1 MNRLWVRL
9 SLMIS
14 GVLFFMFF
22 LQFLSISLDGPRVDE
37 DLSSPMNAPPEE
49 IQGRLIEFML
59 LSLVVGTTGGAV
71 IARVVS
77 NPISN
82 LSQVAQQF
90 GKGELDI
97 RVSEKGSREIVELA
111 QAFNKM
117 AEDLQRSQI
126 ARRNLVADVSHE
138 LRTPL
143 TVLEGNLRAVL
154 DHVYT
159 LDETETANLYE
170 QTRHLIRLVNDLRE
184 ISMAEAGQMTLER
197 TPTDLDSLITD
208 TLQALEPL
216 SAEKQ
221 IQMEYE
227 PAHPLEGS
235 VDGIRIRQVLF
246 NLIGNAIRHTPQDGR
261 IVIQAKRDAAGIHI
275 SVRDSGNGLTQEEL
289 ASVFDR
295 FYRADKSRSRETGG
309 TGLGLSI
316 AKAIVEAHGG
326 TIRAESKGLGQGSIF
341 EVDLPYR

>member
-9 SLMIS
+9 AITIS
-14 GVLFFMFF
+14 GVLFFVFF
-22 LQFLSISLDGPRVDE
+22 LQFLSITFDNHEPQQ
-37 DLSSPMNAPPEE
+37 SPILETPAE
-49 IQGRLIEFML
+49 IQNRLYNFMFF
-59 LSLVVGTTGGAV
+59 SLGIGAIAGIV
-71 IARVVS
+71 ISRIVIT
-77 NPISN
+77 PIDK
-82 LSQVAQQF
+82 LSQAAKRL
-90 GKGELDI
+90 GKGELDV
-97 RVSEKGSREIVELA
+97 RVPEKGTKEIIELA
-111 QAFNKM
+111 QAFNQM
-117 AEDLQRSQI
+117 AEDLQRSQM

-159 LDETETANLYE
+159 LDETEVANLYE
-170 QTRHLIRLVNDLRE
+170 QTRHLTRLVNDLRE
-184 ISMAEAGQMTLER
+184 ISLAEAGQMTLER
-197 TPTDLDSLITD
+197 TSIDFNLLITD

-227 PAHPLEGS
+227 STSPLEGS

-246 NLIGNAIRHTPQDGR
+246 NLIGNAIRHTPQNGKI
-261 IVIQAKRDAAGIHI
+261 IVQAKQDRTGIH
-275 SVRDSGNGLTQEEL
+275 VRIQDSGDGLTQEEL

-316 AKAIVEAHGG
+316 AKAIIEAHGG
-326 TIRAESKGLGQGSIF
+326 QIRAESDGLGNGSAFSFMIP
-341 EVDLPYR
+341 L

>member
-1 MNRLWVRL
+1 
-9 SLMIS
+9 MIS

-22 LQFLSISLDGPRVDE
+22 LQFLSISLDGNRID
-37 DLSSPMNAPPEE
+37 DDFSSPTNAPPKE

-59 LSLVVGTTGGAV
+59 LSLVVGTTGGVV

-82 LSQVAQQF
+82 LSKAAQHI

-97 RVSEKGSREIVELA
+97 RVPEKGSQEIVELA

-117 AEDLQRSQI
+117 AEDLQRSQT

-159 LDETETANLYE
+159 LDETEVANLYE

-184 ISMAEAGQMTLER
+184 ISLAESGQMILEK
-197 TPTDLDSLITD
+197 TPTDFNLLITE
-208 TLQALEPL
+208 TMQALEPL
-216 SAEKQ
+216 TTEKQ

-227 PAHPLEGS
+227 STSPLEGS

-261 IVIQAKRDAAGIHI
+261 IVIQAEKNVSGIH
-275 SVRDSGNGLTQEEL
+275 VRIQDSGDGLTQEEL

-295 FYRADKSRSRETGG
+295 FYRADRSRSRETGG

-316 AKAIVEAHGG
+316 AKAIIEAHDGS
-326 TIRAESKGLGQGSIF
+326 IYAESNGKGQGSTFSFSI
-341 EVDLPYR
+341 PA

>member
-22 LQFLSISLDGPRVDE
+22 LQFLSISLDGNRID
-37 DLSSPMNAPPEE
+37 DDHSSPTNAPPKE

-59 LSLVVGTTGGAV
+59 LSLAVGTTGGVV
-71 IARVVS
+71 IARIVS

-82 LSQVAQQF
+82 LSRAAQHI
-90 GKGELDI
+90 GKGELNI
-97 RVSEKGSREIVELA
+97 RVPEKGSQEIVELA

-117 AEDLQRSQI
+117 AEDLQRSQT

-154 DHVYT
+154 DHVYM
-159 LDETETANLYE
+159 LDETEVANLYE

-184 ISMAEAGQMTLER
+184 ISLAESGQMNLER
-197 TPTDLDSLITD
+197 TPTDFNTLITE
-208 TLQALEPL
+208 TIQALEPL

-227 PAHPLEGS
+227 LTHPLEGS
-235 VDGIRIRQVLF
+235 VDSIRIRQVLF
-246 NLIGNAIRHTPQDGR
+246 NLIGNAIRHTPQNGK
-261 IVIQAKRDAAGIHI
+261 IIIQAKRDATGIHI
-275 SVRDSGNGLTQEEL
+275 YVKDSGDGLSQEEL

-326 TIRAESKGLGQGSIF
+326 QIHAESDGIGKGCAFSFSIP
-341 EVDLPYR
+341 L

>member
-14 GVLFFMFF
+14 SVLFFMFF
-22 LQFLSISLDGPRVDE
+22 LQFLAISLDDRGIQ
-37 DLSSPMNAPPEE
+37 DLDSPSPTNAPSQE
-49 IQGRLIEFML
+49 IQGRLIEFMV
-59 LSLVVGTTGGAV
+59 LSFVVGTIGGV
-71 IARVVS
+71 IIAQIVS
-77 NPISN
+77 NPLNKLAHAVQRIG
-82 LSQVAQQF
+82 Q
-90 GKGELDI
+90 GELST
-97 RVSEKGSREIVELA
+97 RVPVKGSQEMIDLA
-111 QAFNKM
+111 QAFNHM
-117 AEDLQRSQI
+117 AAELQRSQE

-154 DHVYT
+154 DRVYT
-159 LDETETANLYE
+159 LDETEVANLYE
-170 QTRHLIRLVNDLRE
+170 QTRHLTRLVNDLRE
-184 ISMAEAGQMTLER
+184 ISLAEAGQMTLER
-197 TPTDLDSLITD
+197 TAIDFNLLITD

-216 SAEKQ
+216 STEKQ

-227 PAHPLEGS
+227 STSPLEGS

-246 NLIGNAIRHTPQDGR
+246 NLIGNAIRHTPQNGKI
-261 IVIQAKRDAAGIHI
+261 IVQAKQDRTGIH
-275 SVRDSGNGLTQEEL
+275 VRIQDSGDGLTQEEL
-289 ASVFDR
+289 VSVFDR

-326 TIRAESKGLGQGSIF
+326 MIHAESKGFGKGCTFLFTIPS
-341 EVDLPYR
+341 

>member
-1 MNRLWVRL
+1 MKRLWVRL

-22 LQFLSISLDGPRVDE
+22 LQFLAITLDAPDMEESSRGSSIS
-37 DLSSPMNAPPEE
+37 APPAE
-49 IQGRLIEFML
+49 IRSRLFEFML
-59 LSLVVGTTGGAV
+59 LSFAVGTTGGV
-71 IARVVS
+71 IIAQVVS
-77 NPISN
+77 RPISQ
-82 LSQVAQQF
+82 LSKAVMRV
-90 GKGELDI
+90 GKGEI
-97 RVSEKGSREIVELA
+97 NIHVPVKGSHEIMELA
-111 QAFNKM
+111 RAFNQM
-117 AEDLQRSQI
+117 ATDLQHAQE

-143 TVLEGNLRAVL
+143 TVLEGSLRAVL
-154 DHVYT
+154 DRVYT
-159 LDETETANLYE
+159 LDETEVANLYG

-184 ISMAEAGQMTLER
+184 ISLAEAGQMTLEQ
-197 TPTDLDSLITD
+197 TPADFNLLILD

-227 PAHPLEGS
+227 PTRPLEGS
-235 VDGIRIRQVLF
+235 VDSIRIRQVLF
-246 NLIGNAIRHTPQDGR
+246 NLIGNAIRHTPQNGKI
-261 IVIQAKRDAAGIHI
+261 IVRAKRDAAGIDV
-275 SVRDSGNGLTQEEL
+275 SVQDSGDGLTREEL

-326 TIRAESKGLGQGSIF
+326 QIHAESDGIGKGCAFSFTIPL
-341 EVDLPYR
+341 

>member
-1 MNRLWVRL
+1 MNRLCVRL
-9 SLMIS
+9 AITIS
-14 GVLFFMFF
+14 GVLFFVFF
-22 LQFLSISLDGPRVDE
+22 LQFLSITFDNHEPQQ
-37 DLSSPMNAPPEE
+37 SPILETPAE
-49 IQGRLIEFML
+49 IQNRLYNFMFF
-59 LSLVVGTTGGAV
+59 SLGIGTIAGIV
-71 IARVVS
+71 ISRIVIT
-77 NPISN
+77 PIDK
-82 LSQVAQQF
+82 LSQAAKRL
-90 GKGELDI
+90 GKGELDV
-97 RVSEKGSREIVELA
+97 RVPEKGTKEIIELA

-159 LDETETANLYE
+159 LDETEVANLYE
-170 QTRHLIRLVNDLRE
+170 QTRHLTRLVNDLRE
-184 ISMAEAGQMTLER
+184 ISLAEAGQMTLER
-197 TPTDLDSLITD
+197 TSIDFNLLITD

-227 PAHPLEGS
+227 STSPLEGS

-246 NLIGNAIRHTPQDGR
+246 NLIGNAIRHTPQNGKI
-261 IVIQAKRDAAGIHI
+261 IVQAKQDRTGIH
-275 SVRDSGNGLTQEEL
+275 VRIQDSGDGLTQEEL

-316 AKAIVEAHGG
+316 AKAIIEAHGG
-326 TIRAESKGLGQGSIF
+326 QIHAESDGVGKGCAFSFMI
-341 EVDLPYR
+341 PH

>member
-9 SLMIS
+9 ALMIS
-14 GVLFFMFF
+14 GVLFFVFF
-22 LQFLSISLDGPRVDE
+22 LQFMTITFDNHPAE
-37 DLSSPMNAPPEE
+37 QSPILETPAE
-49 IQGRLIEFML
+49 IQKRLYNFMF
-59 LSLVVGTTGGAV
+59 LSLGVGIVGGIVISRMVVTPV
-71 IARVVS
+71 DK
-77 NPISN
+77 
-82 LSQVAQQF
+82 LSQAAKRL
-90 GKGELDI
+90 GKGELDV
-97 RVSEKGSREIVELA
+97 RVPEKGTKEIIELA

-117 AEDLQRSQI
+117 AEDLQRSQT

-159 LDETETANLYE
+159 LDESEVANLYE

-184 ISMAEAGQMTLER
+184 ISLAESGQMALER
-197 TPTDLDSLITD
+197 TQIDFNLLITE
-208 TLQALEPL
+208 TMQALEPL
-216 SAEKQ
+216 SIEKQ

-227 PAHPLEGS
+227 PTHPLEGS
-235 VDGIRIRQVLF
+235 VDSIRIRQVLF
-246 NLIGNAIRHTPQDGR
+246 NLIGNAIRHTPQNGR
-261 IVIQAKRDAAGIHI
+261 IIVRAKRDAMGIHV
-275 SVRDSGNGLTQEEL
+275 SVKDSGDGLTQEEL

-316 AKAIVEAHGG
+316 AKAIIEAHGG
-326 TIRAESKGLGQGSIF
+326 QIHAESDGVGKGCAFSFMI
-341 EVDLPYR
+341 PH

>member
-9 SLMIS
+9 ALMIS
-14 GVLFFMFF
+14 GVLFFVFF
-22 LQFLSISLDGPRVDE
+22 LQFMSITFDNHPAE
-37 DLSSPMNAPPEE
+37 QSPILETPAE
-49 IQGRLIEFML
+49 IQKRLYNFMF
-59 LSLVVGTTGGAV
+59 LSMGVGIVGGIIISRMVVTPV
-71 IARVVS
+71 DK
-77 NPISN
+77 
-82 LSQVAQQF
+82 LSQAAKRL

-97 RVSEKGSREIVELA
+97 HVPEKGTKEIIELA

-117 AEDLQRSQI
+117 AEDLQRSQT

-159 LDETETANLYE
+159 LDESEVANLYE

-184 ISMAEAGQMTLER
+184 ISLAESGQMALER
-197 TPTDLDSLITD
+197 TQIDFNLLITE
-208 TLQALEPL
+208 TMQALEPL
-216 SAEKQ
+216 SVEKQ

-227 PAHPLEGS
+227 PTHPLEGS
-235 VDGIRIRQVLF
+235 VDSIRIRQVLF

-261 IVIQAKRDAAGIHI
+261 ITVRAKRDAMGIHV
-275 SVRDSGNGLTQEEL
+275 SVKDSGDGLTQEEL

-316 AKAIVEAHGG
+316 TKAIVEAHGG
-326 TIRAESKGLGQGSIF
+326 QIHAESDGVGKGCAFSFMI
-341 EVDLPYR
+341 PH

>member
-9 SLMIS
+9 AITIS
-14 GVLFFMFF
+14 GVLFFVFF
-22 LQFLSISLDGPRVDE
+22 LQFLSITFDNHEPQQ
-37 DLSSPMNAPPEE
+37 SPILETPAE
-49 IQGRLIEFML
+49 IQNRLYNFMFF
-59 LSLVVGTTGGAV
+59 SLGIGTIAGIV
-71 IARVVS
+71 ISRIVIT
-77 NPISN
+77 PIDK
-82 LSQVAQQF
+82 LSQAAKRL
-90 GKGELDI
+90 GKGELDV
-97 RVSEKGSREIVELA
+97 RVPEKGTKEIIELA

-117 AEDLQRSQI
+117 AEDLQRSQM

-159 LDETETANLYE
+159 LDETEVANLYE
-170 QTRHLIRLVNDLRE
+170 QTRHLTRLVNDLRE
-184 ISMAEAGQMTLER
+184 ISLAEAGQMTLER
-197 TPTDLDSLITD
+197 TSIDFNLLITD

-227 PAHPLEGS
+227 STSPLEGS

-246 NLIGNAIRHTPQDGR
+246 NLIGNAIRHTPQNGKI
-261 IVIQAKRDAAGIHI
+261 IVQAKQDRTGIH
-275 SVRDSGNGLTQEEL
+275 VRIQDSGDGLTQEEL

-316 AKAIVEAHGG
+316 AKAIIEAHGG
-326 TIRAESKGLGQGSIF
+326 QIRAESDGLGNGSAFSFMIP
-341 EVDLPYR
+341 L

>member
-22 LQFLSISLDGPRVDE
+22 LQFLSISLDSNRIDD
-37 DLSSPMNAPPEE
+37 DLSSPTNAPPRE

-59 LSLVVGTTGGAV
+59 LSLVVGTAGGVV

-77 NPISN
+77 NPIGN
-82 LSQVAQQF
+82 LSQAAQHI
-90 GKGELDI
+90 GKGELNV
-97 RVSEKGSREIVELA
+97 RVPEKGSREIVELA

-117 AEDLQRSQI
+117 AEDLQRSQT

-159 LDETETANLYE
+159 LDESEVANLYE

-184 ISMAEAGQMTLER
+184 ISLAESGQMALER
-197 TPTDLDSLITD
+197 TQIDFNLLITE
-208 TLQALEPL
+208 TMQALEPL
-216 SAEKQ
+216 YIEKQ

-227 PAHPLEGS
+227 PTHPLEGS
-235 VDGIRIRQVLF
+235 VDSIRIRQVLF

-261 IVIQAKRDAAGIHI
+261 IIVRAKRDAMGIHV
-275 SVRDSGNGLTQEEL
+275 SVKDSGDGLTQEEL

-316 AKAIVEAHGG
+316 AKAIIEAHGG
-326 TIRAESKGLGQGSIF
+326 QIHAESDGVGKGCAFSFMI
-341 EVDLPYR
+341 PH

>member
-9 SLMIS
+9 AITIS
-14 GVLFFMFF
+14 GVLFFVFF
-22 LQFLSISLDGPRVDE
+22 LQFLSITFDNHEPQQ
-37 DLSSPMNAPPEE
+37 SPILETPAE
-49 IQGRLIEFML
+49 IQNRLYNFMFF
-59 LSLVVGTTGGAV
+59 SLGIGAIAGIV
-71 IARVVS
+71 ISRIVI
-77 NPISN
+77 NPIDK
-82 LSQVAQQF
+82 LSQAAKRL
-90 GKGELDI
+90 GKGELDV
-97 RVSEKGSREIVELA
+97 RVPEKGTKEIIELA

-117 AEDLQRSQI
+117 AEDLQRSQM

-159 LDETETANLYE
+159 LDETEVANLYE
-170 QTRHLIRLVNDLRE
+170 QTRHLTRLVNDLRE
-184 ISMAEAGQMTLER
+184 ISLAEAGQMTLER
-197 TPTDLDSLITD
+197 TSIDFNLLITD

-227 PAHPLEGS
+227 STSPLEGS

-246 NLIGNAIRHTPQDGR
+246 NLIGNAIRHTPQNGKI
-261 IVIQAKRDAAGIHI
+261 IVQAKQDRTGIH
-275 SVRDSGNGLTQEEL
+275 VRIQDSGDGLTQEEL

-316 AKAIVEAHGG
+316 AKAIIEAHGG
-326 TIRAESKGLGQGSIF
+326 QIRAESDGLGNGSAFSFMIP
-341 EVDLPYR
+341 L

>member
-22 LQFLSISLDGPRVDE
+22 LQFLSISWDGNRID
-37 DLSSPMNAPPEE
+37 DDHSSPTNAPPKE
-49 IQGRLIEFML
+49 IQGRLLEFML
-59 LSLVVGTTGGAV
+59 LSLAVGTTGGVV
-71 IARVVS
+71 IARIVS
-77 NPISN
+77 NPISS
-82 LSQVAQQF
+82 LSRAAQHI

-97 RVSEKGSREIVELA
+97 RVPEKGSQEIVELA

-117 AEDLQRSQI
+117 AEDLQRSQT

-159 LDETETANLYE
+159 LDETEVANLYE

-184 ISMAEAGQMTLER
+184 ISLAESGQMTLEK
-197 TPTDLDSLITD
+197 TPTDLYTLIVD
-208 TLQALEPL
+208 AIQALEPL

-221 IQMEYE
+221 IQMSIESA
-227 PAHPLEGS
+227 PPLEGS
-235 VDGIRIRQVLF
+235 VDSIRIRQVLF
-246 NLIGNAIRHTPQDGR
+246 NLLGNAIRHTPQDGR
-261 IVIQAKRDAAGIHI
+261 ITIKAGKNDAGIHI
-275 SVRDSGNGLTQEEL
+275 SVQDSGSGLSQEEV

-295 FYRADKSRSRETGG
+295 FYRADRSRSRESGG
-309 TGLGLSI
+309 AGLGLSI
-316 AKAIVEAHGG
+316 VKAIVEAHGG
-326 TIRAESKGLGQGSIF
+326 GVHAESKGKGFGSTFSFLI
-341 EVDLPYR
+341 PS

>member
-9 SLMIS
+9 AITIS
-14 GVLFFMFF
+14 GVLFFVFF
-22 LQFLSISLDGPRVDE
+22 LQFLSITFDNHEPQQ
-37 DLSSPMNAPPEE
+37 SPILETPAE
-49 IQGRLIEFML
+49 IQNRLYNFMFF
-59 LSLVVGTTGGAV
+59 SLGIGTIAGIV
-71 IARVVS
+71 ISRIVIT
-77 NPISN
+77 PIDK
-82 LSQVAQQF
+82 LSQAAKRL
-90 GKGELDI
+90 GKGELDA
-97 RVSEKGSREIVELA
+97 RVPEKGTKEIIELA

-159 LDETETANLYE
+159 LDETEVANLYE
-170 QTRHLIRLVNDLRE
+170 QTRHLTRLVNDLRE
-184 ISMAEAGQMTLER
+184 ISLAEAGQMTLER
-197 TPTDLDSLITD
+197 TSIDFNLLITD

-227 PAHPLEGS
+227 STSPLEGS

-246 NLIGNAIRHTPQDGR
+246 NLIGNAIRHTPQNGKI
-261 IVIQAKRDAAGIHI
+261 IVQAKQDRTGIH
-275 SVRDSGNGLTQEEL
+275 VRIQDSGDGLTQEEL

-316 AKAIVEAHGG
+316 AKAIVESHGG
-326 TIRAESKGLGQGSIF
+326 MIHAESKGFGKGCTFLFTIPS
-341 EVDLPYR
+341 